1 MLNSARGMPF
11 FLDQSWLVWAAN
23 RRPPKADQRA
33 ISTSSRPA
41 RVRRPPASGE
51 EARQMRLRTPAIR
64 RDRPTVRGSPALR
77 ARSTFAGRVPAELS
91 AKNHPCDAKN
101 HARPRKYLEQNSF
114 STRGVQVRLDICF
127 SKAASFLG
135 SADAAAHRGAAMHSQ
150 IKIRK
155 PFFSVIE
162 YIGSLIAISY
172 RIYFLIHTLTFVLSE
187 MIVL

>member
-1 MLNSARGMPF
+1 M
-11 FLDQSWLVWAAN
+11 
-23 RRPPKADQRA
+23 
-33 ISTSSRPA
+33 T
-41 RVRRPPASGE
+41 
-51 EARQMRLRTPAIR
+51 LRTPAIR

-77 ARSTFAGRVPAELS
+77 ARSTSAGLVPAELS
-91 AKNHPCDAKN
+91 AKNHRCDAKD

-135 SADAAAHRGAAMHSQ
+135 SADAVAHRGAAMHSQ

-162 YIGSLIAISY
+162 YIGLFLNRNKLSSL
-172 RIYFLIHTLTFVLSE
+172 FLIHTLERFRVRQTHILNWQCSSDIQRAQSRRAGYRSSPKE
-187 MIVL
+187 Q